1 MSSGFQERVSVSA
14 KQQHQHLV
22 SRDKWQSKTDVEDPT
37 DALDVERPIN
47 HDDNVDAFISSALG
61 QLSLQERTT
70 VYHELHGVDEP
81 VRETPEMIEGHLS
94 QFDTSLINLAKSLP
108 ERNTRA
114 YSQAVLLDSEHVRS
128 FRLAFL
134 RAERFDVKQA
144 AARFLRYWEMKKR
157 LFGEEKLGAT
167 ITLKDLNKDDM
178 LTIRSGF
185 MQLMPG
191 RDRAGRAIGVLL
203 PNFQTYENPD
213 NFVSCEMH
221 MILAQREAINHS
233 HFPHSLVVCT
243 T

>member
-37 DALDVERPIN
+37 DALDVERPTN

-61 QLSLQERTT
+61 KLSLQERTT
-70 VYHELHGVDEP
+70 VFHELHGVDEP
-81 VRETPEMIEGHLS
+81 IRETPEMIEGHLS
-94 QFDTSLINLAKSLP
+94 QLDTSLNNLVKSLP
-108 ERNTRA
+108 ERDTQA
-114 YSQAVLLDSEHVRS
+114 YCQAVLRDSEHVRS

-144 AARFLRYWEMKKR
+144 AARFLRFWGMKKR

-167 ITLKDLNKDDM
+167 ITLKDLSKDDM
-178 LTIRSGF
+178 KTVRSGY

-191 RDRAGRAIGVLL
+191 RDRAGRAIAVLL
-203 PNFQTYENPD
+203 PNFQTYKSPD
-213 NFVSCEMH
+213 NVVSCEIH
-221 MILAQREAINHS
+221 ID
-233 HFPHSLVVCT
+233 LV
-243 T
+243 